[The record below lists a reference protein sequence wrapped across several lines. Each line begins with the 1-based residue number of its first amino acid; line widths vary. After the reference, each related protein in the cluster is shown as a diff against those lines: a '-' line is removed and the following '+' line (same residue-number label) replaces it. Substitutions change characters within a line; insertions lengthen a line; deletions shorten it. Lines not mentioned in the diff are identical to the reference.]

1 MHGIHTSRRKL
12 QLSTDH
18 QGAARGAEIRGIVN
32 GVTALFF
39 LLLAGWCG
47 LLAGFDIRSRRLPNP
62 LTLVGALGVLAYAAW
77 AGQSGAALRGA
88 ALLAIPYLVVHL
100 LRPAA
105 LGAGDVKLA
114 VGLGAAAALGGAQ
127 AWMWAALAAPLL
139 TAAVAIGLLLGQ
151 RVTTPMVRTRT
162 SGRSCFPARARSP
175 GGPIAAIP
183 HGPSMCAATLL
194 GLALW

>member
-1 MHGIHTSRRKL
+1 M
-12 QLSTDH
+12 D
-18 QGAARGAEIRGIVN
+18 
-32 GVTALFF
+32 GVTALFY

-62 LTLVGALGVLAYAAW
+62 LTLTGALGVLAYAAW
-77 AGQSGAALRGA
+77 AGQLGAALRGA

-127 AWMWAALAAPLL
+127 AWIWSALAAPLF
-139 TAAVAIGLLLGQ
+139 TAAAAIGLLLGQ
-151 RVTTPMVRTRT
+151 RVTAPAFRNTRT
-162 SGRSCFPARARSP
+162 AGPPPFPARARSP
-175 GGPIAAIP
+175 GGPIAAVP

-194 GLALW
+194 GLAVW